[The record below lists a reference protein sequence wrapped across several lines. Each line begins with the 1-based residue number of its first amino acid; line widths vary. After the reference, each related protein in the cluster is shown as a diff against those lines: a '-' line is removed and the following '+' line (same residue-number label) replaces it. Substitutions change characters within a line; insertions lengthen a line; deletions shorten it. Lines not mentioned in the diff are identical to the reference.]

1 MNKITSIDSNSILK
15 DALSLMNKDGYG
27 VCYVLQ
33 KNKLVGMMTD
43 GDIRRSLVN
52 GISLTDKVKIVM
64 NKNFFSLPLG
74 TSTKK
79 IQSSLEK
86 YKFIPIIDKQGE
98 LVSTVN
104 NKSYHNIPLVQP
116 LFNGNEKKY
125 LTECV
130 ETGWISSQG
139 SFVSKFEKIF
149 SEYSSSPNTLAVSN
163 GTSALHLA
171 ICALGIGKGD
181 EVIIPD
187 FTFAAV
193 INAVIYSGAKPII
206 IDVDKDDMTIDSS
219 LIEKNITKKTKAIIA
234 VHLYG
239 YSADMQKIMKIA
251 KKHKLYV
258 IEDCAEALGTFY
270 KGKHV
275 GIEGD
280 AATFS
285 FFGNK
290 TISTGEGGM
299 LQFKRK
305 KYLNLAKK
313 LRDHGMSQNK
323 RYWHEEVGF
332 NYRLTNLQS
341 AVGVA
346 QMEKID
352 FFVKR
357 KREIAKTYNSY
368 LSAFEK
374 LTLPKDGK
382 YIKNSYWLY
391 TVLLDESTSIY
402 RDKII
407 SFLSKSDIEVRP
419 TFNPLHKMPPY
430 IKYKPK
436 NPLSNSVSFSK
447 RGISLP
453 TSINMTKEEI
463 QFVCDRLVIAIHRC
477 IN

>member
-1 MNKITSIDSNSILK
+1 MNKITAIESNAILS

-27 VCYVLQ
+27 VCYILQ
-33 KNKLVGMMTD
+33 NNILVGMMTD
-43 GDIRRSLVN
+43 GDIRRSLVK
-52 GISLTDKVKIVM
+52 GITLNDQVKKVM

-79 IQSSLEK
+79 IQTSLEK
-86 YKFIPIIDKQGE
+86 YKFIPIIDKKGK

-104 NKSYHNIPLVQP
+104 NNSYHNIPLVQP

-125 LTECV
+125 LTECI

-149 SEYSSSPNTLAVSN
+149 SEYSSCPNTLAVSN

-171 ICALGIGKGD
+171 ICALGIGEGD

-206 IDVDKDDMTIDSS
+206 VDVDIDDMTIDTS

-239 YSADMQKIMKIA
+239 YSADMKNIMKIA
-251 KKHKLYV
+251 KKHKLFV

-275 GIEGD
+275 GIDGD

-305 KYLNLAKK
+305 KRLNFAKK

-352 FFVKR
+352 LFVKR
-357 KREIAKTYNSY
+357 KREIAKKYNSY
-368 LSAFEK
+368 LEVFEK

-391 TVLLDESTSIY
+391 TVLLDESISMY

-407 SFLSKSDIEVRP
+407 SFLAKSDIEVRP
-419 TFNPLHKMPPY
+419 TFKPLHLMPPY
-430 IKYKPK
+430 IKFRPK
-436 NPLSNSVSFSK
+436 YSLSNSISLSE

>member
-1 MNKITSIDSNSILK
+1 MNKITSIDSNAILK
-15 DALSLMNKDGYG
+15 DALNLMNEDGYG
-27 VCYVLQ
+27 VCYVFQ
-33 KNKLVGMMTD
+33 KNVLVGIMTD
-43 GDIRRSLVN
+43 GDIRRGLVK
-52 GISLTDKVKIVM
+52 GILLDDKVKKIM

-74 TSTKK
+74 TSVNK
-79 IQSSLEK
+79 IQTSLEK
-86 YKFIPIIDKQGE
+86 YKFIPIIDEKGNI
-98 LVSTVN
+98 VSTVN
-104 NKSYHNIPLVQP
+104 NKTYHNIPLVQP

-125 LTECV
+125 LTECI

-139 SFVSKFEKIF
+139 SFVTKFEKIF
-149 SEYSSSPNTLAVSN
+149 SKYSSCPNTLAVSN
-163 GTSALHLA
+163 GTSALHLS
-171 ICALGIGKGD
+171 ICALGIGEGD

-193 INAVIYSGAKPII
+193 INAVIYSGAKPVI
-206 IDVDKDDMTIDSS
+206 IDVNKRDMTIDSA

-239 YSADMQKIMKIA
+239 YSANMEKILKIA
-251 KKHKLYV
+251 KKHGLYV

-270 KGKHV
+270 KDKHV
-275 GIEGD
+275 GIVGD

-305 KYLNLAKK
+305 KHLNFAKK

-357 KREIAKTYNSY
+357 KREIAKKYDSY
-368 LSAFEK
+368 LSTFDK
-374 LTLPKDGK
+374 LILPKDGK
-382 YIKNSYWLY
+382 NIKNSFWLY
-391 TVLLDESTSIY
+391 TVLLDESISMY

-407 SFLSKSDIEVRP
+407 SILTKSDIEVRP
-419 TFNPLHKMPPY
+419 TFNPLHLMPPY

-436 NPLSNSVSFSK
+436 YSLTNSISFSE

-453 TSINMTKEEI
+453 TSINMTNEEI

-477 IN
+477 ID